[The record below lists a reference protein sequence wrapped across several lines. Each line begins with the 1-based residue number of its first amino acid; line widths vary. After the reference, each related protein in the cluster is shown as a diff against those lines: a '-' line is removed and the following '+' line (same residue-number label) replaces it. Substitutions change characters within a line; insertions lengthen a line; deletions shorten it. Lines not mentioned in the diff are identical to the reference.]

1 MCMTATLCVSISRAL
16 YVGAMALTPVF
27 SALAEPN
34 AAAGAVHDL
43 ACPGKPGNGPERA
56 QGLPERRTAM
66 TGTRTPGENDLG
78 RLAKPVVRPQ
88 APLSHAVIA
97 GFAPGSPMRPRRI
110 AIWGDSHLAGGSLA
124 STLMQSLQDSG
135 HSVGTHVLP
144 PTMGRAN
151 VALPGLRDYCI
162 GSDWTTQVAYTSA
175 HAMDTGPALATRSV
189 DAGRSSH
196 LWLDLRNAS
205 REPEVNE
212 VQLIYRS
219 TAGASLSYVI
229 DNGKRSTVRLA
240 PTTTSSVVTFG
251 AQGLLSTLK
260 LNVSSGKLALL
271 GVVLN
276 RKREPDITL
285 DAFGI
290 PSATVRG
297 WANVEQH
304 SLRQALHGVR
314 YDGVV
319 LEYGTNEGADA
330 DFDPDRYSALLDRAL
345 RNLRQVFPDASCVL
359 VGPPDRGV
367 LKNQRGAQPPLLA
380 YASVHQRI
388 AQIQQRIG
396 SRFSCE
402 AWSWQ
407 DLMGGPGG
415 SYGWA
420 RANPR
425 LMGRDLVH
433 LSPDGYRLTGRSL
446 ARSLGWSR

>member
-1 MCMTATLCVSISRAL
+1 MTATLRASISRAL
-16 YVGAMALTPVF
+16 CIGAMALTPF
-27 SALAEPN
+27 PSALAQPN
-34 AAAGAVHDL
+34 SAAGAVHDL
-43 ACPGKPGNGPERA
+43 ACPGKPAKGSEPA
-56 QGLPERRTAM
+56 QGLSDRHTAM
-66 TGTRTPGENDLG
+66 TGTRTSGENDPG
-78 RLAKPVVRPQ
+78 PLAKPVVRPQ
-88 APLSHAVIA
+88 ASLSHAVIT

-110 AIWGDSHLAGGSLA
+110 AIWGDSHVAGGTLA
-124 STLMQSLQDSG
+124 ATLMQSLRDTGS
-135 HSVGTHVLP
+135 SVGTHVLP

-151 VALPGLRDYCI
+151 VVLPGLRDYCI

-175 HAMDTGPALATRSV
+175 RSMDTGPALATRSV

-196 LWLDLRNAS
+196 LWIDLRNAA

-219 TAGASLSYVI
+219 TAGASLRYVL
-229 DNGKRSTVRLA
+229 DNGKPSTVRLA
-240 PTTTSSVVTFG
+240 PTAMSSVVTFG

-276 RKREPDITL
+276 RKREPDISL
-285 DAFGI
+285 DTFGI
-290 PSATVRG
+290 PSATVKG
-297 WANVEQH
+297 WANVEPH
-304 SLRQALHGVR
+304 SLRHALHGVR

-367 LKNQRGAQPPLLA
+367 LKNQRGVQPPLLA

-388 AQIQQRIG
+388 AQIQQRVG

-415 SYGWA
+415 SYDWA
-420 RANPR
+420 RSNPR

-433 LSPDGYRLTGRSL
+433 LTQDGYRLTGRSL